1 MDIHNAGFLFLSL
14 STNNIG
20 RRTELYTVLD
30 FSMTR
35 TLCRF
40 DNADATS
47 VALHSP
53 TATRKYWKTHRT
65 LNADVLLMVYWI
77 GKKSIKPVLP
87 ATPCV
92 QVELSTQQ
100 AHNVNQH

>member
-20 RRTELYTVLD
+20 RRTELYTVLY

-77 GKKSIKPVLP
+77 GK
-87 ATPCV
+87 
-92 QVELSTQQ
+92 
-100 AHNVNQH
+100 NR